1 MMFINKDLLELCRA
15 CSLTGCLAALTHR
28 QLSSPGRDCMVCKAE
43 NIYHL
48 ALYKNVCQPLT
59 QPSLCH
65 LENENQKCQG
75 RDCQS
80 LTLGCRVSFFL
91 PKFSGSQPGDTW

>member
-48 ALYKNVCQPLT
+48 ARRKTSTLLWSISLKPHKNLMNGKKRN
-59 QPSLCH
+59 H
-65 LENENQKCQG
+65 
-75 RDCQS
+75 
-80 LTLGCRVSFFL
+80 F
-91 PKFSGSQPGDTW
+91 